1 MNFIDKKNIL
11 PLINSGEI
19 NKVIL
24 ELGCG
29 TDKRIKDS
37 ISFDLV
43 DLPGV
48 DVVCDL
54 NFGFPFLNDN
64 SVDEI
69 HSEHFLEHVD
79 DLGALIKEIYRVL
92 KPGGRKYI
100 TVPHFSNPYF
110 YSDYT
115 HRNFFGLYSMS
126 YFSKQDYFRRKV
138 PGFYNDINFKIVKV
152 NCRFKSRWFLPGF
165 INKRFGIFINKSKAM
180 QEYYEANLTYLIPCS
195 ELIFVIEKV

>member
-1 MNFIDKKNIL
+1 MNVVDKKDVL
-11 PLINSGEI
+11 SLINNGSLS
-19 NKVIL
+19 KVVL

-29 TDKRIKDS
+29 PDKRIVDS

-54 NFGFPFLNDN
+54 NFGFPFLADN

-69 HSEHFLEHVD
+69 HSEHFLEHVEN
-79 DLGALIKEIYRVL
+79 LGALIKEIYRVL
-92 KPGGRKYI
+92 KPGGCKFI

-138 PGFYNDINFKIVKV
+138 PAFYNGINFNILSVKY
-152 NCRFKSRWFLPGF
+152 RFKSRWLFPGF
-165 INKRFGIFINKSKAM
+165 INKRFGVFINKSKAL
-180 QEYYEANLTYLIPCS
+180 QEFYEANLTYIVPCS
-195 ELIFVIEKV
+195 ELIFVIQKI